1 MLTTSNEK
9 LLSKIIAFGA
19 AFTTVFVMIGSV
31 SDPVNVPKLL
41 SLGVVSLASIG
52 VVLSSSL
59 ARILKASK
67 TLWSLGVL
75 FLVFGIVSL
84 INTKS
89 PFSQAVYGS
98 YGRNNGLLTYTF
110 LLAILLAVAALSRK
124 ESFTRLVNAF
134 FIAGLINVV
143 YCLWAI
149 TFGDFV
155 GWNNPYGEILG
166 TFGNPN
172 FIGAFLGML
181 LAAYFGYAISLQC
194 SRYFK
199 LSALVIVPVVAF
211 EIVASHA
218 IQGRVV
224 GAAGIAIVG
233 FFYVRGKFN
242 QATTVIYTLVCSVG
256 GAFAL
261 LGALQI
267 GPLSSLI
274 YKPSVSFRGQYWLA
288 AWNAGQSHPFTGVG
302 MDAFGDWYRRSRDI
316 QALTSPGVNIAT
328 NAAHNVPLDMFA
340 FGGWP
345 LFLTYLAIMGLG
357 AWSLLRAINRNK
369 SYDPILV
376 VLTTTWVG
384 YQLQSIIS
392 INQIGLAI
400 WGWILTGAVIAY
412 ERFTRIET
420 EEINTTKHRRARQSS
435 QDLKAVLG
443 GFAFGLLGLIL
454 ALPPFVSD
462 VSWQSAQESRTVE
475 KVEASMIS
483 SYSNPQNSM
492 RYITNIQLLENSNL
506 PDFARKYALEAVAWN
521 PESYDL
527 WKLLYMLR
535 NSTSEDKS
543 KAVDNMRRLDPHNPD
558 VTANP

>member
-9 LLSKIIAFGA
+9 LLSKVIAFGA
-19 AFTTVFVMIGSV
+19 AFTTIFLISGSV
-31 SDPVNVPKLL
+31 TDPVNVPKFV
-41 SLGVVSLASIG
+41 SLGVVSLAAIG
-52 VVLSSSL
+52 IVFSSSL
-59 ARILKASK
+59 LQFLKAYK
-67 TLWSLGVL
+67 VIWVLGVL
-75 FLVFGIVSL
+75 FIMFGLVSL
-84 INTKS
+84 FNTES
-89 PFSQAVYGS
+89 PLTQALYGS
-98 YGRNNGLLTYTF
+98 YGRNNGLLTYVF
-110 LLAILLAVAALSRK
+110 LVFILLAVSALSRR
-124 ESFTRLVNAF
+124 ESFTRLLNALF
-134 FIAGLINVV
+134 VAGIINVV

-149 TFGDFV
+149 AFGDFI

-172 FIGAFLGML
+172 FIGAFLGMFF
-181 LAAYFGYAISLQC
+181 AAYFGYAISAE
-194 SRYFK
+194 SKKYFRY
-199 LSALVIVPVVAF
+199 SAVVVLPVVAF
-211 EIVASHA
+211 EIVESHA

-233 FFYVRGKFN
+233 FFYLRSKFKPLV
-242 QATTVIYTLVCSVG
+242 TSIYALSCSIA

-267 GPLSSLI
+267 GPLTSLI

-288 AWNAGQSHPFTGVG
+288 GWNTGQTHPFTGAG

-316 QALTSPGVNIAT
+316 QALERPGVNIAT
-328 NAAHNVPLDMFA
+328 NAVHNVPLDMFA

-345 LFLTYLAIMGLG
+345 LFITYLAIMGFG
-357 AWSLLRAINRNK
+357 AWSLFRIIQRTK
-369 SYDPILV
+369 TYDPILV

-412 ERFTRIET
+412 ERTTRVQEEANHAET
-420 EEINTTKHRRARQSS
+420 RRRARQANP
-435 QDLKAVLG
+435 DVKAGLA
-443 GFAFGLLGLIL
+443 AFGTGLLGLIL
-454 ALPPFVSD
+454 ALPPLVSD
-462 VSWQSAQESRTVE
+462 SNWQSAQESRTVD

-483 SYSNPQNSM
+483 SYFNPQNSM

-506 PDFARKYALEAVAWN
+506 PDFARKYALEAVEWN

-527 WKLLYMLR
+527 WKLLYLLR
-535 NSTSEDKS
+535 NSTPEDKS
-543 KAVDNMRRLDPHNPD
+543 KAVDNMRRLDPLNPD
-558 VTANP
+558 VTATR